1 MAKKNAKKKGSAKEQ
16 PASDNVLV
24 LPRGRL
30 STHMLDRLFAIIESR
45 KGADPASSYTARLM
59 SRGRIKIAQKLGEE
73 AVEAAIE
80 GVRDDPDKLIAESA
94 DLLYHLLALWA
105 VVGVRPQEVWEE
117 LARREGV
124 SGLAERERRAASD

>member
-1 MAKKNAKKKGSAKEQ
+1 MAKKNEKKKSAAREQ
-16 PASDNVLV
+16 PADNVLL

-30 STHMLDRLFAIIESR
+30 PAHMLDRLFAIIESR
-45 KGADPASSYTARLM
+45 KGADPSSSYTARLM

-105 VVGVRPQEVWEE
+105 VVGVRPQEVWDE

-124 SGLAERERRAASD
+124 SGLAEKERRASPD